1 LRQNLEIT
9 DGRRGE
15 PMRDVRRKAVR
26 PANASPAGRDSGRM
40 RTQSAPE
47 AALAAFRR
55 FIPGHAEHLA
65 ALGFFAALGAI
76 VLSVPARLIEPDDL
90 AYRASLYA
98 LRQGHLVLSNAQ
110 YLALNY
116 QLRFIVIQGRVI
128 GITQWDHLPDGSWIS
143 QKNPGYPF
151 FVFPFFAAGL
161 LRLAPL
167 CYAGAA
173 CVALFCGARRWLGRW
188 GGAAAVG
195 LFCSSGAA
203 ILFAWRPTMASMID
217 ASLVGAGA
225 GALLWAILAGDV
237 PSRRRTA
244 AGLLGFLALE
254 AAVFVRYT
262 DVVFLACAVLA
273 VLAARRSR
281 LVSVPARGHWWWL
294 GSVLAF
300 GIFLGW
306 VNEALYGG
314 PARTGYGPGEAAF
327 GITAIGPNLTI
338 MPVHLVAAMPVLFVA
353 LGGLASIAA
362 GYLRRGPAGDTASRD
377 LGIGLVLALAWAG
390 LWGVYAAYEWTARFP
405 QGSTLQLVR
414 FYLPAVAVM
423 ALLGARLLV
432 RFPRT
437 AALACVVALF
447 ALGGWNFAAAHT
459 FAIVPADSHS
469 ALPPGR

>member
-1 LRQNLEIT
+1 
-9 DGRRGE
+9 
-15 PMRDVRRKAVR
+15 MRDVHRLAVR
-26 PANASPAGRDSGRM
+26 PGRPAAPRRLLSGHR
-40 RTQSAPE
+40 
-47 AALAAFRR
+47 
-55 FIPGHAEHLA
+55 EHLA
-65 ALGFFAALGAI
+65 ALGFFAALCAI

-110 YLALNY
+110 YQALNY
-116 QLRFIVIQGRVI
+116 QLRFIVIQGHVI
-128 GITQWDHLPDGSWIS
+128 GIAQWDHLPGGSWIS

-151 FVFPFFAAGL
+151 FALPFFAGGL

-167 CYAGAA
+167 GYAGAA

-217 ASLVGAGA
+217 ASLVAAGA
-225 GALLWAILAGDV
+225 GALLWAILAGDA
-237 PSRRRTA
+237 PQRRRTV

-262 DVVFLACAVLA
+262 DIVFLACAVAA
-273 VLAARRSR
+273 VLACLRARP
-281 LVSVPARGHWWWL
+281 VMVPARAAWWWL

-300 GIFLGW
+300 GVALAG
-306 VNEALYGG
+306 VNDALYGG
-314 PARTGYGPGEAAF
+314 PLRTGYAGGEVSF
-327 GITAIGPNLTI
+327 GVTAVGLNLRI
-338 MPVHLVAAMPVLFVA
+338 MPAHLVEAMPVLFVA
-353 LGGLASIAA
+353 LGGLASIGADA
-362 GYLRRGPAGDTASRD
+362 LRRRPAEDPADDTASRD
-377 LGIGLVLALAWAG
+377 LGIGLTLVLAWAA
-390 LWGVYAAYEWTARFP
+390 LWGLYAAYEWTARFP

-414 FYLPAVAVM
+414 FYLPAIGVM

-432 RFPRT
+432 RLPRA

-447 ALGGWNFAAAHT
+447 ALGAWNFAGTHT
-459 FAIVPADSHS
+459 FTIVPPGSHS

>member
-1 LRQNLEIT
+1 
-9 DGRRGE
+9 
-15 PMRDVRRKAVR
+15 MRDVRRKAVR
-26 PANASPAGRDSGRM
+26 PATVSPAGRDGDRL
-40 RTQSAPE
+40 RAPSARK
-47 AALAAFRR
+47 AALAASRR
-55 FIPGHAEHLA
+55 FVSGHLEHLV
-65 ALGFFAALGAI
+65 ALGFFAAMCAI

-98 LRQGHLVLSNAQ
+98 LRQGHLVLSDARYQ
-110 YLALNY
+110 ALNY
-116 QLRFIVIQGRVI
+116 QLRFIVIQGHVI

-151 FVFPFFAAGL
+151 FVLPFFAAGL
-161 LRLAPL
+161 LSLAPL

-203 ILFAWRPTMASMID
+203 LLFAWRPTMASTID

-225 GALLWAILAGDV
+225 GALLWAILAGDA
-237 PSRRRTA
+237 PPGRRTA

-281 LVSVPARGHWWWL
+281 RVSVPARGLWWWL
-294 GSVLAF
+294 GSVLAS

-306 VNEALYGG
+306 VNGALYGG
-314 PARTGYGPGEAAF
+314 PARTGYGGGEVSF
-327 GITAIGPNLTI
+327 GLTAIGLNLRI
-338 MPVHLVAAMPVLFVA
+338 MPVHLAAAMPVLFVA

-362 GYLRRGPAGDTASRD
+362 GYLRRGPADDPGNDTASRD
-377 LGIGLVLALAWAG
+377 LGIGLVLALAWAA
-390 LWGVYAAYEWTARFP
+390 LWGLYAAYEWTARFP

-414 FYLPAVAVM
+414 FYLPAIAVM

-437 AALACVVALF
+437 AAMACVVVLF
-447 ALGGWNFAAAHT
+447 ALGAWSFAGTHAFT
-459 FAIVPADSHS
+459 IVPAGSHS

>member
-1 LRQNLEIT
+1 
-9 DGRRGE
+9 
-15 PMRDVRRKAVR
+15 MC
-26 PANASPAGRDSGRM
+26 
-40 RTQSAPE
+40 
-47 AALAAFRR
+47 
-55 FIPGHAEHLA
+55 
-65 ALGFFAALGAI
+65 AI

-110 YLALNY
+110 YQALNY
-116 QLRFIVIQGRVI
+116 QLRFIVIQGHVI

-167 CYAGAA
+167 AYAGAA

-188 GGAAAVG
+188 GGATAVG

-225 GALLWAILAGDV
+225 GALLWSILAGDA
-237 PSRRRTA
+237 PQRRRTA
-244 AGLLGFLALE
+244 AGLVGFLALE

-281 LVSVPARGHWWWL
+281 LVSVPARGPWWWL
-294 GSVLAF
+294 GSGLAF

-306 VNEALYGG
+306 VNGALYGG
-314 PARTGYGPGEAAF
+314 PARTGYSAGEAAF
-327 GITAIGPNLTI
+327 GVTAIGPNLKI

-353 LGGLASIAA
+353 LGGLTSIAA
-362 GYLRRGPAGDTASRD
+362 GYLRRRPADDAASRD
-377 LGIGLVLALAWAG
+377 LGIGLVLALAWAA

-447 ALGGWNFAAAHT
+447 ALGGWNFAGTHT
-459 FAIVPADSHS
+459 FTIVPADSHS
-469 ALPPGR
+469 ALPLAGRAPRVAGWAHVRAARH

>member
-1 LRQNLEIT
+1 
-9 DGRRGE
+9 
-15 PMRDVRRKAVR
+15 MRDVRRKAAR
-26 PANASPAGRDSGRM
+26 PANVSPAGRDSGRL
-40 RTQSAPE
+40 RTSSPGKAGV
-47 AALAAFRR
+47 AAFRR
-55 FIPGHAEHLA
+55 LVSGHAEHLA
-65 ALGFFAALGAI
+65 ALGFFAAMCVV

-110 YLALNY
+110 YQALNY
-116 QLRFIVIQGRVI
+116 QLRFIVIQGHVI
-128 GITQWDHLPDGSWIS
+128 GIAQWDHLPDGSWIS

-151 FVFPFFAAGL
+151 FVLPFLQAGL

-167 CYAGAA
+167 GYAGAA

-225 GALLWAILAGDV
+225 GALLWAILAGDA
-237 PSRRRTA
+237 PQGRRTA
-244 AGLLGFLALE
+244 VGLLGFVALE

-281 LVSVPARGHWWWL
+281 LVSVPVRGQWWWL
-294 GSVLAF
+294 GSVLPF

-306 VNEALYGG
+306 VNDALYGG
-314 PARTGYGPGEAAF
+314 PARTGYSGQEAAF
-327 GITAIGPNLTI
+327 GVTAVGLNLKI

-362 GYLRRGPAGDTASRD
+362 GYLRRGPADDPGDDTAARD
-377 LGIGLVLALAWAG
+377 LGIGLVLALAWAA
-390 LWGVYAAYEWTARFP
+390 LWGLYAAYEWTARFP

-414 FYLPAVAVM
+414 FYLPAIAVM

-432 RFPRT
+432 RFPR
-437 AALACVVALF
+437 AAAMACVVALF
-447 ALGGWNFAAAHT
+447 ALGVWNFAGTHT
-459 FAIVPADSHS
+459 FTIVPPGSHL
-469 ALPPGR
+469 AQPPGR

>member
-1 LRQNLEIT
+1 
-9 DGRRGE
+9 
-15 PMRDVRRKAVR
+15 MRDVRRKAAR
-26 PANASPAGRDSGRM
+26 PANVSPAGRDSGRL
-40 RTQSAPE
+40 RTSSPGKAGV
-47 AALAAFRR
+47 AAFRR
-55 FIPGHAEHLA
+55 LVSGHAEHLA
-65 ALGFFAALGAI
+65 ALGFFAAMCVV
-76 VLSVPARLIEPDDL
+76 VLSVPARPIEPDDL

-110 YLALNY
+110 YQALNY
-116 QLRFIVIQGRVI
+116 QLRFIVIQGHVI
-128 GITQWDHLPDGSWIS
+128 GIAQWDHLPDGSWIS

-151 FVFPFFAAGL
+151 FVLPFLQAGL

-167 CYAGAA
+167 GYAGAA

-225 GALLWAILAGDV
+225 GALLWAILAGDA
-237 PSRRRTA
+237 PQGRRTA
-244 AGLLGFLALE
+244 VGLLGFVALQ

-281 LVSVPARGHWWWL
+281 LVSVPVRGQWWWL

-306 VNEALYGG
+306 VNDALYGG
-314 PARTGYGPGEAAF
+314 PARTGYSGQEAAF
-327 GITAIGPNLTI
+327 GVTAVGLNLKI

-362 GYLRRGPAGDTASRD
+362 GYLRRGPADDPGDDTAARD
-377 LGIGLVLALAWAG
+377 LGIGLVLALAWAA
-390 LWGVYAAYEWTARFP
+390 LWGLYAAYEWTARFP

-414 FYLPAVAVM
+414 FYLPAIAVM

-432 RFPRT
+432 RFPR
-437 AALACVVALF
+437 AAAMACVVALF
-447 ALGGWNFAAAHT
+447 ALGVWNFAGTHT
-459 FAIVPADSHS
+459 FTIVPPGSHL
-469 ALPPGR
+469 AQPPGR